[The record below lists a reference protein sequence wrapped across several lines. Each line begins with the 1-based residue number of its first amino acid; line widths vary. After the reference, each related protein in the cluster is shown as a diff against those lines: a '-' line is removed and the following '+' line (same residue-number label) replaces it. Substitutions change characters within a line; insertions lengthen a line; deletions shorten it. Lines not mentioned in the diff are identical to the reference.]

1 MYKSVYAAS
10 LALLAAPLIRAQIP
24 AVDYA
29 ALTNPFSSATNFNVE
44 TVRGIVLDQNGFF
57 AINTHASTVV
67 RHTDLTPG
75 WEAEWATVQNPVS
88 LALWNDMGAAKLL
101 VVGGGSWSLVAH
113 DVTTGRIVAHMQLP
127 AEPADIVVDDVANHA
142 YISCQGDNSVVRI
155 DLQTFTQLSRYPVGS
170 QRPRFLYLDDT
181 VSPREVFVAPF
192 LSGNNTTASQPPPWP
207 TQPGPEGSIDR
218 RSVVVDLDGVS
229 GPDLPDEDLYRIL
242 ASQPWNT
249 PAMPVLHGAGTL
261 LTAHGRSPDGKYW
274 MLSTEAK
281 NADHNTGRSPDH
293 LPSRGRAGFQSGR
306 ADPPL
311 PCHEPDHRRWDP
323 NQGW

>member
-1 MYKSVYAAS
+1 
-10 LALLAAPLIRAQIP
+10 
-24 AVDYA
+24 
-29 ALTNPFSSATNFNVE
+29 
-44 TVRGIVLDQNGFF
+44 
-57 AINTHASTVV
+57 
-67 RHTDLTPG
+67 
-75 WEAEWATVQNPVS
+75 VS

-281 NADHNTGRSPDH
+281 NADHNTEDAHRGDFAFAQLVIATNVGQPGRPTPGTLIDLDVPASGVKSQATSMSFPWALAFHTSGHAAICSSTSDRITFVDANGARYADVTITANTN
-293 LPSRGRAGFQSGR
+293 PFQP
-306 ADPPL
+306 AMPPQIGNAIPRDL
-311 PCHEPDHRRWDP
+311 EWLHANNLLMYVLFR
-323 NQGW
+323 